1 MKNQIKTSDY
11 NRTQV
16 ESGIV
21 HIGVGNFHRAHQAFY
36 TNQLLESDPSQLSWG
51 ICGVMLMPSDQKLYN
66 TLKSQDCLYSLTVC
80 GRDGRNEVL
89 EIGSIV
95 ELLWSGDNSQAIIE
109 KIANED
115 IKIITLTITE
125 GGYNIDRAT
134 GDFMLCTP
142 SIAADINNP
151 ENPQSVFGYVAK
163 ALRLR
168 AKNGAGALTILSCD
182 NLQGNGN
189 ITRNAFMTF
198 FKAQDEELYKWAE
211 ENITFPN
218 SMVDRITPATKA
230 EDIERLNNLN
240 NYVDKAPIY
249 AEDFI
254 QWVIED
260 NFAAG
265 RPAWES
271 VGVEFC
277 EDVKLYEDMKLSLLN
292 ASHTLLSY
300 PAFLMGYRKV
310 DHAMGDEL
318 ITELVRQFMDID
330 VTPLLTPPPATDLEL
345 YKKTLIERFAN
356 HSVSDQVARLCYDGI
371 SKFPTYIVPNLVKM
385 LESDKSPLIRMA
397 LLLAVYR
404 HYLKYQCDDKGSEF
418 DYAEPWITPSDVE
431 KINSDDVAT
440 FLKITPFEGV
450 DFDSNLSFMGLYA
463 NACSQVKEWGV
474 EVTLKSIL

>member
-1 MKNQIKTSDY
+1 MKNQVKISDFD
-11 NRTQV
+11 RTNV
-16 ESGIV
+16 KSGII

-36 TNQLLESDPSQLSWG
+36 TNLLLESDPSQSSWG
-51 ICGVMLMPSDQKLYN
+51 ICGVMLMPSDEKLYK

-80 GRDGRNEVL
+80 GRDGVNEAFEV
-89 EIGSIV
+89 GSIV
-95 ELLWSGDNSQAIIE
+95 ELLWSGENSQAVID
-109 KIANED
+109 KIADEN

-142 SIAADINNP
+142 AIASDINNP

-163 ALRLR
+163 GLRER
-168 AKNGAGALTILSCD
+168 IKSGAGAITILSCD

-198 FKAQDEELYKWAE
+198 FKAQDEELYRWAE
-211 ENITFPN
+211 QNITFPN
-218 SMVDRITPATKA
+218 SMVDRITPATKP
-230 EDIERLNNLN
+230 EDVERLNNVN
-240 NYVDKAPIY
+240 DYPDQAPIY
-249 AEDFI
+249 AEDFL

-277 EDVKLYEDMKLSLLN
+277 DNVKLYEDMKLSLLN

-300 PAFLMGYRKV
+300 PSFLMGYRNV
-310 DHAMGDEL
+310 DLAMGDKL
-318 ITELVRQFMDID
+318 IVELVRQFMDID
-330 VTPLLTPPPATDLEL
+330 ITPLLNTPVSVDLEL

-356 HSVSDQVARLCYDGI
+356 HSVSDQVARLCFDGI

-385 LESDKSPLIRMA
+385 LQGDGSLIRMA
-397 LLLAVYR
+397 FLLAAYR
-404 HYLKYQCDDKGSEF
+404 HYLKYQCDDKGNEF
-418 DYAEPWITPSDVE
+418 DYAEPWITPSDIE
-431 KINSDDVAT
+431 KIGSDDVAT
-440 FLKITPFEGV
+440 FLKITPFDGV
-450 DFDSNLSFMGLYA
+450 DFDSNISFMGLYA
-463 NACSQVKEWGV
+463 NACNQIKEWGV
-474 EVTLKSIL
+474 EATLKSIL